1 MAQFRRSIFCL
12 HFIILA
18 GLLLLIWPLAAAAQS
33 GCTGDPCVFSTPTA
47 TPSATPQPT
56 AGPGTPQPTPIIAM
70 PPAVEFPAPNFAI
83 PTSIPALSF
92 PAVPDPLTMT
102 LDAPD
107 PVTFPALAT
116 APAITP
122 TQIITDFTLITNTS
136 GISID
141 LSTSSSMTGTGFY
154 ATSTGLLSQ
163 GQAMLGEVMTYTTW
177 ITDQIAALEESQAQT
192 ISIDAAPNW
201 YAPALPRPVANIGWT
216 FEGMSDGM
224 YNSPRRY
231 SVTAWAA
238 FAGYTAALPV
248 QLGKSL
254 WDLLKFF
261 GPVGLFLIW
270 LLAVMLPTV
279 LGFNILIMLK
289 TVMIRIVSFVLTLA
303 DWAIKLVDYIIKI
316 ISMLIDWLWK
326 LWEAIPFVN

>member
-1 MAQFRRSIFCL
+1 MAQFKRSVFHL
-12 HFIILA
+12 HIILA
-18 GLLLLIWPLAAAAQS
+18 GLLLLLWPLAAAAQS

-47 TPSATPQPT
+47 TPSPTAQPT
-56 AGPGTPQPTPIIAM
+56 AGPGTPQPTPIVDM
-70 PPAVEFPAPNFAI
+70 PPSVEFPAPNYAI
-83 PTSIPALSF
+83 PTSIPAVTF
-92 PAVPDPLTMT
+92 PSVPNPLTIT

-122 TQIITDFTLITNTS
+122 TQIITDFTLITGTT
-136 GISID
+136 GISGD
-141 LSTSSSMTGTGFY
+141 LPTGGNMAGTDLYSST
-154 ATSTGLLSQ
+154 TGLISD
-163 GQAMLGEVMTYTTW
+163 GEGMLGEVLSYTSW
-177 ITDQIAALEESQAQT
+177 ITGQIAALESQQLTT
-192 ISIDAAPNW
+192 ITIDAAPSW
-201 YAPALPRPVANIGWT
+201 YAPALPRAVANIGWT

-224 YNSPRRY
+224 YTNPHRY
-231 SVTAWAA
+231 SVTAWAG
-238 FAGYTAALPV
+238 FAGYTASLPI

-254 WDLLKFF
+254 WDLLAFF

-289 TVMIRIVSFVLTLA
+289 TIMIRIVSFVLTLA
-303 DWAIKLVDYIIKI
+303 GWLLKLIDYIIRM
-316 ISMLIDWLWK
+316 ISMIIDWLWK